1 MSTERLFIAIALPDV
16 VRRELAAQARPLPGI
31 TWTRPEQLHLTLRFL
46 GDVPVALL
54 EPLATRLAA
63 VRVEPFILP
72 VAGVGSFPPKRSPHV
87 LWCGV
92 GRGHTRLH
100 QLRQRLDDAILGAG
114 LNPDLRTFSPH
125 ITLARCGDT
134 SAEAAGQWL
143 QAQQDFEAPPFRVA
157 SFNLYASELTPD
169 GATHTLQQSFA
180 L

>member
-1 MSTERLFIAIALPDV
+1 
-16 VRRELAAQARPLPGI
+16 
-31 TWTRPEQLHLTLRFL
+31 
-46 GDVPVALL
+46 
-54 EPLATRLAA
+54 

-72 VAGVGSFPPKRSPHV
+72 VAGVGAFPPKRAPRV
-87 LWCGV
+87 LWCGI

-125 ITLARCGDT
+125 ITLARCGET
-134 SAEAAGQWL
+134 AAESVEDWL
-143 QAQQDFEAPPFRVA
+143 HKQHDCEAPPFRVT

-169 GATHTLQQSFA
+169 GAVHTLKQSFV